1 MGDIFRSSRRPLAG
15 VSDIIR
21 TVPDRAASIRALC
34 DADNKKARRN
44 RHNRSIKL
52 RDLLEPKEA

>member
-1 MGDIFRSSRRPLAG
+1 MVDIFRSSRRPLAG
-15 VSDIIR
+15 VSDILR
-21 TVPDRAASIRALC
+21 TVPDRAASIRVLS
-34 DADNKKARRN
+34 DADNQKARRN